1 MQLSK
6 KFIEEQKQKLER
18 KKEDLEKELENFA
31 IKDPK
36 VKGNWKTRFPDFG
49 TKTADRSEEE
59 DQVEEYEATLPVEY
73 ALETNLKKIEAA
85 LGKINK
91 KTYGICQKCRKKIE
105 KKRLKA
111 CPEAELCIKCSKT

>member
-59 DQVEEYEATLPVEY
+59 DQVEE
-73 ALETNLKKIEAA
+73 
-85 LGKINK
+85 
-91 KTYGICQKCRKKIE
+91 
-105 KKRLKA
+105 
-111 CPEAELCIKCSKT
+111 